1 MFSAFSFLISL
12 LEGVKLILFSLSFVF
27 PFFSSTDHG
36 LSKVPVS
43 KLQEFIEFY
52 SIMIV
57 KKKNYKKQKKKT
69 NKTNQQK
76 TKITFLKVFFK
87 MKEFFWQ

>member
-57 KKKNYKKQKKKT
+57 KKKNYKKQKKTKQTKQT
-69 NKTNQQK
+69 NKKQK
-76 TKITFLKVFFK
+76 
-87 MKEFFWQ
+87 